1 MYVTSSRRHA
11 VRTRELN
18 SRRESALG
26 HSHRSCIYLEI
37 MAYIRNRVSNIFNI
51 PTNAFHEIMVAP
63 PLRAMIIGHE
73 NVANLEWFSY
83 SKTTVEGLANHVAR
97 GFVHQENLNAKWL
110 DIDILYRDVFYE
122 YLPKALDEARDS
134 VEDRVEELMPNVVI
148 LDVISNDL
156 AELGDERTPNDV
168 AAAVFDLG
176 YRLKVKYGVQVVDI
190 FSCLRRTA
198 ELDCSPSDFKKRI
211 KDCHAAI
218 RVPCSYNFNVDFVKL
233 SGFERLRQRRRLE
246 MPVAYFSE
254 NGKVPGPDFNSFG
267 FEKYR
272 QNVRQ
277 ALQSA
282 VPKWVTGRR
291 LGLY

>member
-1 MYVTSSRRHA
+1 
-11 VRTRELN
+11 
-18 SRRESALG
+18 
-26 HSHRSCIYLEI
+26 
-37 MAYIRNRVSNIFNI
+37 
-51 PTNAFHEIMVAP
+51 MVAP
-63 PLRAMIIGHE
+63 PLRALIIGHE
-73 NVANLEWFSY
+73 SVANLEWFSY

-110 DIDILYRDVFYE
+110 DIDILYRDVYYE
-122 YLPKALDEARDS
+122 YLPKALDEARDHVEQS
-134 VEDRVEELMPNVVI
+134 VEDLKPNVVI
-148 LDVISNDL
+148 LDLISNDL
-156 AELGDERTPNDV
+156 AELSDGRTPNDV
-168 AAAVFDLG
+168 AASVFDFG
-176 YRLKVKYGVQVVDI
+176 FRLKEKYGVQVVDI

-198 ELDCSPSDFKKRI
+198 ELDCSTPKEFKKRI
-211 KDCHAAI
+211 SDCHAAI

-233 SGFERLRQRRRLE
+233 SGFERLRHRRRLE

-272 QNVRQ
+272 LNVRQ

-282 VPKWVTGRR
+282 VPKWVAGRR